1 MPSSNPSQHNRDM
14 AEAPNH
20 PPDPTFRRV
29 LKIAENESRRLA
41 RSHYENFLVAS
52 VLLPRRL
59 RQPFY
64 NVYAFCRTADDL
76 ADESASPEE
85 AAAQLD
91 NLQRLLDES
100 FDGNPRKNLFIALMN
115 TVDQFDLPKQPFDDL
130 LDAFRQDQRKDRYQD
145 FLELLEYCRRSANP
159 VGRIVLHLGSCVDEQ
174 TSQLSDQICTGLQL
188 ANFWQ
193 DVSRDHRRGRVYIPQ
208 DAMRRY
214 NVSEAMLAESRTPE
228 PLRELIRSECDR
240 AEGFFRRGLPLADR
254 VPRWLSGDVR
264 LFAHGGLATLEA
276 IRKIDYDVLGQ
287 RPIVSKPRQAW
298 MVAKAA
304 VGLL

>member
-1 MPSSNPSQHNRDM
+1 MPSSTPSQHNRDL
-14 AEAPNH
+14 ADAPNH
-20 PPDPTFRRV
+20 LPDPTWRRQ
-29 LKIAENESRRLA
+29 LKIAEKESRRLA

-52 VLLPRRL
+52 LLLPWRL

-76 ADESASPEE
+76 ADESASTEE
-85 AAAQLD
+85 ALERLDVFQRQLD
-91 NLQRLLDES
+91 ET
-100 FDGNPRKNLFIALMN
+100 FDGNPRTNLFIALMN
-115 TVDQFDLPKQPFDDL
+115 TARQFELPQQPFDDL
-130 LDAFRQDQRKDRYQD
+130 LDAFRQDQRKTRYQD
-145 FLELLEYCRRSANP
+145 FPELLEYCRRSANP
-159 VGRIVLHLGSCVDEQ
+159 VGQIVLRLGSCCEEQ

-193 DVSRDHRRGRVYIPQ
+193 DVARDHSRGRIYLPQ
-208 DAMRRY
+208 DAMRRHH
-214 NVSEAMLAESRTPE
+214 VSEAMLAESRTPG
-228 PLRELIRSECDR
+228 PLRELIQSECDR
-240 AEGFFRRGLPLADR
+240 AEGFFQRGLPLAEQ
-254 VPRWLSGDVR
+254 VPRWLSGDIR

-276 IRKIDYDVLGQ
+276 IRRIEYDVLGQ